1 MATSKKVDDDLISV
15 NCNVI
20 NFLESMANL
29 YRSGI
34 RSPDV
39 LYVKRTFSLIV
50 TFYLTETESRT
61 KKSITNH

>member
-29 YRSGI
+29 YQSGI

>member
-15 NCNVI
+15 NCDVI

-29 YRSGI
+29 YRSRI
-34 RSPDV
+34 RIPDV

>member
-15 NCNVI
+15 NCDVI

-34 RSPDV
+34 RIPDE
-39 LYVKRTFSLIV
+39 LYVKRTFSSIV
-50 TFYLTETESRT
+50 TFYLTKSESRT
-61 KKSITNH
+61 KKSLTNH

>member
-34 RSPDV
+34 QIPDV
-39 LYVKRTFSLIV
+39 LYVKR

>member
-15 NCNVI
+15 NCDVI

-29 YRSGI
+29 YRSRI
-34 RSPDV
+34 RIPDV

-50 TFYLTETESRT
+50 TFYLSKSESRT
-61 KKSITNH
+61 KKSLTNH